1 MASLPPPSPREP
13 DRPRGRRAQAPRLAW
28 IAPLALFFAAAALA
42 APDASL
48 DGAVADAGPV
58 DAQPDA
64 PPPEPQD
71 SGPALPGEVD
81 AGPPEPVAI
90 DRETSTDTLRRQIA
104 ALVPLAEGQPPAEGV
119 EVAALFQVDLR
130 DEARVQARM
139 ADLRAAID
147 AARAEMDPLVA
158 RATAA
163 AEGRAAQPTLEE
175 AARRERLGLLV
186 EREGLR
192 LAVLTRP
199 LAERIALLEAEAARR
214 RAASEQASAA
224 AMRQEAEEAVRRAE
238 LARDEALREAENA
251 RSEAARALA
260 QARAAAERVRGELAA
275 LRGTAAEQ
283 RAARAAA
290 AQRRA
295 DLIHRARTTLSE
307 PQVTA
312 ATADALHDTI
322 VPELMTARADL
333 AAALD
338 VVDEPVAA
346 PALEAPVDLDAAV
359 YRALPLER
367 DAVLRAFEAAAKER
381 ATYVAEVEVDG
392 RAAVPATAEQVKTLN
407 DLRLALLPRLS
418 PERRE
423 AVLGLGTQGIEQ
435 LRRELGHLRLMARYY
450 VFQRQARLRQAS
462 GWLVET
468 LGRASTRWT
477 LIELVLLALIAVPLA
492 LRRRRIVD
500 WIDARIQ
507 GWAEDDHPR
516 AQVRWDR
523 AVAADRRQ
531 LVERW
536 WPPIKALAFPLAFYA
551 FVQLFFGLLVELIDA
566 PETRLIARVAQ
577 VMALYWLVIALV
589 HYVLV
594 RIASRPGAPIDEQFS
609 ARLLRTVRLA
619 GRTAAVLSIFL
630 IVAEVV
636 LGRGYLYTLV
646 LDFAWFAAVPIGWI
660 TIRRWQ
666 PDIFAA
672 YLRMAPGGSMARLV
686 ERARGKLW
694 GAFVAVPVALYLG
707 VRRTGQ
713 IVGRWVMRLEHVRR
727 ALAFLFLRR
736 LEKQATA
743 ERATASPDRPPP
755 PEVMALIEQKPIDDA
770 VRVERFPA
778 LASAVA
784 DIAAWRAGAVG
795 VSWAVVGERGIGRTA
810 WLDTF
815 VERLGD
821 PEARVLRIDRPVPT
835 AEALCRWLVEA
846 LGLGEAP
853 ATVDGIVG
861 ALEGGAPR
869 LVILDDV
876 QFSAQRAPGRQAGFE
891 ALLQIVRRSHRTAW
905 VCSVSRY
912 LWAWLMFARKGQDVF
927 RHLAPLDRWSE
938 RDVAALIDRRMAAA
952 GRSVTFEDLM
962 DNPEQVF
969 EREEELLR
977 TRERYLRLLW
987 DYAEGIPDLV
997 LHFWARSLV
1006 DPGDGGPLRVRLF
1019 EVPKPD
1025 ELEDLSDPAR
1035 FALHAVVM
1043 HTRLSLDD
1051 APPVL
1056 QLAPAA
1062 AHAMLEQLRALGCL
1076 VAEGTS
1082 YRVPIHWHRAV
1093 VRFLRRKHLLL

>member
-1 MASLPPPSPREP
+1 MGAAAR
-13 DRPRGRRAQAPRLAW
+13 RVVGAAARRARRRRARRRARR
-28 IAPLALFFAAAALA
+28 A
-42 APDASL
+42 L
-48 DGAVADAGPV
+48 DGDLGDAGPV

-71 SGPALPGEVD
+71 SGPPLPGEVD
-81 AGPPEPVAI
+81 AAAAEPVAI
-90 DRETSTDTLRRQIA
+90 DRDTSTDTLRRQIA
-104 ALVPLAEGQPPAEGV
+104 ALSPLAEGKPPAEGV
-119 EVAALFQVDLR
+119 EIATLFQVDLR
-130 DEARVQARM
+130 DDAGVHARM
-139 ADLRAAID
+139 AELRAAID
-147 AARAEMDPLVA
+147 AARAEVDPLVA
-158 RATAA
+158 RKTAA
-163 AEGRAAQPTLEE
+163 EQGRAAQPTLEE
-175 AARRERLGLLV
+175 AARLERLGLLV

-214 RAASEQASAA
+214 RAATEQASAA
-224 AMRQEAEEAVRRAE
+224 AMRVEAEEAVRRAE
-238 LARDEALREAENA
+238 LAREEALREVE
-251 RSEAARALA
+251 S
-260 QARAAAERVRGELAA
+260 ARAARRRGRSRRRGRRRSGCAASSARA

-283 RAARAAA
+283 RAARAEA
-290 AQRRA
+290 AQRRT
-295 DLIHRARTTLSE
+295 DLIHRVRTTLAE
-307 PQVTA
+307 PQTSA
-312 ATADALHDTI
+312 ATVDALHDTI

-367 DAVLRAFEAAAKER
+367 DAVLRAFEAAGKER
-381 ATYVAEVEVDG
+381 ATYVAEVEADR

-418 PERRE
+418 PTRRE

-450 VFQRQARLRQAS
+450 VFQRRAKMRQAS

-477 LIELVLLALIAVPLA
+477 LIELLLLALLAVPLA
-492 LRRRRIVD
+492 LRRRRILD

-551 FVQLFFGLLVELIDA
+551 FVQLAFGLLVELIDA
-566 PETRLIARVAQ
+566 PETRLIARVAE
-577 VMALYWLVIALV
+577 VMATYWLVIALV

-619 GRTAAVLSIFL
+619 GRTAAVLSVFL

-646 LDFAWFAAVPIGWI
+646 LDFAWFAAVPIGWV

-672 YLRMAPGGSMARLV
+672 YLRMAPGGSMASLV

-707 VRRTGQ
+707 VRRSGQ

-743 ERATASPDRPPP
+743 DRATAAPDRPPP
-755 PEVMALIEQKPIDDA
+755 AEVVAIIEQKPIDDA
-770 VRVERFPA
+770 VRVEHFPG
-778 LASAVA
+778 LAAAVV
-784 DIAAWRAGAVG
+784 DIAAWRAGAIG
-795 VSWAVVGERGIGRTA
+795 ISWAVVGERGIGRTA

-815 VERLGD
+815 V
-821 PEARVLRIDRPVPT
+821 ARIGEGAAVLRIDRPVPT
-835 AEALCRWLVEA
+835 AEALCRWLVDA

-853 ATVDGIVG
+853 ATVDGIVA
-861 ALEGGAPR
+861 ALEGGSAR

-876 QFSAQRAPGRQAGFE
+876 QFSAQRAAGRQAGFE

-927 RHLAPLDRWSE
+927 RHTAVLDRWSE
-938 RDVAALIDRRMAAA
+938 RDVAGLIDRRMAAA

-962 DNPEQVF
+962 DNPDQVF

-1051 APPVL
+1051 APTVL

-1076 VAEGTS
+1076 VAEGSS
-1082 YRVPIHWHRAV
+1082 YRIPIHWHRAV
-1093 VRFLRRKHLLL
+1093 VRFLRRKHLLLS